1 MQDIRFNVLIYPGL
15 RLKKSCR
22 FLILS
27 VDRFLII
34 LLKDKVNSFIIVD
47 YVCFYE
53 IFCAVLL
60 TSYNTVKRKLQC
72 KIYLY
77 FHSYVFDLQFYS

>member
-15 RLKKSCR
+15 PSKKSCR
-22 FLILS
+22 FLILL
-27 VDRFLII
+27 VDKFLII
-34 LLKDKVNSFIIVD
+34 LPKDKVKKYIILD

-72 KIYLY
+72 KIYVY